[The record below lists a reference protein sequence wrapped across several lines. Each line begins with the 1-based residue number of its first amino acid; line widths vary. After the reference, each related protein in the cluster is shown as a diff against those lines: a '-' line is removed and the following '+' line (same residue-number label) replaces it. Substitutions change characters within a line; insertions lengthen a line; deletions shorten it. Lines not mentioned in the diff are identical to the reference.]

1 MCKFGEQEEPE
12 VFAFLSEG
20 KQHSKSEDYLKDEF
34 QEIKNF
40 RKKVSIMNIFKR
52 KKIAKNEYK
61 EYLKNNNNKNININ
75 DENNGQIEAIK
86 SQYIKIFCLLLIDN
100 TNKNIVKLYLD
111 FIKKYPKFI
120 KENNL

>member
-1 MCKFGEQEEPE
+1 
-12 VFAFLSEG
+12 
-20 KQHSKSEDYLKDEF
+20 
-34 QEIKNF
+34 
-40 RKKVSIMNIFKR
+40 MNIFKR